1 MKSEWC
7 DFWFKIKEEEGRKE
21 VYSLGK
27 KSTERRFDWK
37 VSMYRWTSALRIE
50 ICDVN
55 IFPVSGFEP
64 LTSRYDILYILT
76 THVQYLN
83 QSLWPR
89 FCSKDFSMFFD
100 WSGGRERKSMKHFR
114 IDQN

>member
-64 LTSRYDILYILT
+64 LLLSA
-76 THVQYLN
+76 
-83 QSLWPR
+83 
-89 FCSKDFSMFFD
+89 K
-100 WSGGRERKSMKHFR
+100 GREGKLSLR
-114 IDQN
+114 IIPQNSSQHTTPSQLVPELVAVVIFDQPANSRLS